1 MPLKDAIKVYKGTKC
16 KHNCYNFE
24 VLRYVWF
31 KVDDAYKPAC
41 LHFCI
46 SWTKISIFLSV
57 ECPSKLKN
65 KINPWPSDVWSS
77 IKKINKLNHHNEI
90 LHRTKK
96 QYLKRFV
103 SQNKYNKYFHNKKDY
118 LGPSLLQ
125 LGAVDAP
132 QKLYH

>member
-1 MPLKDAIKVYKGTKC
+1 MHLKDAIKVYKGTKC

-57 ECPSKLKN
+57 ECPSKLKI